1 MAATSYSPHFSKP
14 WKFSDVV
21 LVVENQKFHVHR
33 STLAFWSPVFERM
46 FTTDFKEKD
55 NDEISLRG
63 KIASNFEEM
72 LQMMYPSL
80 EEKLITQRNCY
91 FLFELAHE
99 YQIDSVAQ
107 KSINLMVSMVEDRTE
122 DDVLSMLVYAQKYEL
137 KSLISTC
144 IYEARRLTLQQLK
157 GHGKRG
163 QIEPDN
169 YVKITERIIDRL
181 EEQRRRRSMRKGWF
195 RDRLQKTMAA
205 STSYPS
211 HFSEPWKFS
220 DVVLVVEDQRFHVHR
235 STLAFWSPVFERMFA
250 TDFKEKYIT
259 DILLPGKKANEFE
272 EMLQIMYPSLEE
284 KLITQRNCYFLFEL
298 AHEYQ
303 IDSIVQK
310 CVNLMISMVKNRKE
324 YDVLGMLVYAQKYE
338 IKSLISTCI
347 YEARRLNLRELKE
360 HGKRDQIERD
370 NYVQITEGIIDR
382 LEGQRLESP
391 FSWYLGT

>member
-1 MAATSYSPHFSKP
+1 MAATSYPPHFSKP

-21 LVVENQKFHVHR
+21 LVVESQKFHVHR

-63 KIASNFEEM
+63 KKASNFEEM

-157 GHGKRG
+157 GHAKRG

-169 YVKITERIIDRL
+169 YVQITERIIDRL
-181 EEQRRRRSMRKGWF
+181 EEQRNRRSMRKGWF

-205 STSYPS
+205 TSYPS
-211 HFSEPWKFS
+211 HFAEPWKFS

-235 STLAFWSPVFERMFA
+235 STLAFWSPVFERMFT
-250 TDFKEKYIT
+250 TDFKEKDIT
-259 DILLPGKKANEFE
+259 EIVLPGKKASEFE

-284 KLITQRNCYFLFEL
+284 KLISQRNCYFLFEL

-303 IDSIVQK
+303 IDSIAQK
-310 CVNLMISMVKNRKE
+310 SVNLMVSMVKSRIE
-324 YDVLGMLVYAQKYE
+324 GDVLRMLVYAQKYE

-347 YEARRLNLRELKE
+347 YEARRLNLRQLKG
-360 HGKRDQIERD
+360 HGKSGQIERD
-370 NYVQITEGIIDR
+370 NYVQIAEGII
-382 LEGQRLESP
+382 ERLESP
-391 FSWYLGT
+391 WF